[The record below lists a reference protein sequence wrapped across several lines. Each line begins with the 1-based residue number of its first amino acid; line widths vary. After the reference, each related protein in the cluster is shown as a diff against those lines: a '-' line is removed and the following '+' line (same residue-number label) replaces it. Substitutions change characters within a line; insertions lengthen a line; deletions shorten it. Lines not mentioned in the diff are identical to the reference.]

1 MERDFLGQI
10 FEKKKP
16 SSDTKFHEN
25 PSCGSRVVPCGKTG
39 RQTWRSL
46 RVALLQF
53 CERAKKIQSLPRSKY
68 APNQL

>member
-1 MERDFLGQI
+1 MSQIGTKVSIGLRIKYRYSCPILMERDFLGQI

-39 RQTWRSL
+39 RQT
-46 RVALLQF
+46 
-53 CERAKKIQSLPRSKY
+53 
-68 APNQL
+68 